1 MISPS
6 GVPTLMMNSGIW
18 SLSRLGRA
26 NPGNVRAGCRRY
38 LRTLVQLTAREED
51 SFSTAAAF
59 AILLAHGATPRL
71 RRECEPER
79 ERELTTGNERHRTCV
94 GERRGGFVER
104 SGVSMQ
110 RIGGRE
116 TPGAGGKDEPEPPGG
131 ATNRY
136 EPSLRVIA
144 DAISVPAANAPT
156 VAPATGAD
164 VVKSRTTPEMR
175 PPGESPKS
183 RGATRCDDATE
194 TGVAPAY
201 TSCCG

>member
-116 TPGAGGKDEPEPPGG
+116 TPGAGGKDEPERAVG
-131 ATNRY
+131 ARRCGRELRAAGIERENRDSAQRRAAG
-136 EPSLRVIA
+136 EIVHFAADGRASRQREVHGRRVGSCRKN
-144 DAISVPAANAPT
+144 DASE
-156 VAPATGAD
+156 
-164 VVKSRTTPEMR
+164 RR
-175 PPGESPKS
+175 
-183 RGATRCDDATE
+183 R
-194 TGVAPAY
+194 
-201 TSCCG
+201 